1 MRRDWKML
9 LRGSLAIMAEVIVR
23 FAIPSEPLRPF
34 ISTYYELEIC
44 GEGSVQ
50 DMLHPEWANIRVP
63 LNRGWEFGLSPEAMT
78 PLPAAIVMQGPTSRA
93 THIKGPKGISFGI
106 GILPTGW
113 SMLFRADASSYADR
127 IRPLLDLLGE
137 EEAEALFD
145 AITAEPNLE
154 GRAKVADAWITAKLN
169 SGKRKPF
176 DGQVESLFQVL
187 IDPASATVE
196 QITATL
202 GLPQHQLVRLSRRG
216 FGFPPKLLL
225 RRQRFL
231 RMLGTLHARPYE
243 EWNDFLDPQYVD
255 QSHMIRDFNRFLGM
269 PPSRYFQQ
277 PRAILAA
284 AAKARAAMFGQPLQG
299 LHPAKPKNAR

>member
-1 MRRDWKML
+1 ML

-23 FAIPSEPLRPF
+23 FAIPLEPLRPY
-34 ISTYYELEIC
+34 ISTFYELEIV
-44 GEGSVQ
+44 GEGYVQ
-50 DMLHPEWANIRVP
+50 DMLHPEWANIRMP
-63 LNRGWEFGLSPEAMT
+63 LNRGWEFGVSPEALE
-78 PLPAAIVMQGPTSRA
+78 PLPGAIVMHGPTSRA
-93 THIKGPKGISFGI
+93 THIKGPAGISFGI

-113 SMLFRADASSYADR
+113 TPLFRTDASFFADR
-127 IRPLLDLLGE
+127 LRPLSDIVGE
-137 EEAEALFD
+137 GEVEILFD
-145 AITAEPNLE
+145 AVKAQPDLA
-154 GRAKVADAWITAKLN
+154 GRTKVAEAWIMARLHA
-169 SGKRKPF
+169 SERKPF
-176 DGQVESLFQVL
+176 DGQVQNLFQVL

-196 QITATL
+196 QITETL
-202 GLPQHQLVRLSRRG
+202 GLPQHQLARLSKRG